1 MKDTLDILI
10 KDNYQSGSLRV
21 HTTLE
26 QDRLM
31 FATQRDTVTLSV
43 DDAIKLAKRIL
54 EWADY
59 R

>member
-1 MKDTLDILI
+1 MI
-10 KDNYQSGSLRV
+10 KDCNQTGSLRV
-21 HTTLE
+21 HAPLE